1 MLSLLYHF
9 LAKMCTKKIFPATLR
24 FFQKQLQKHA
34 QKPPQDPETR
44 QETRKGNDFSCIPAG
59 NGLQFIQLTEK
70 AGLK

>member
-9 LAKMCTKKIFPATLR
+9 RAKMCTKKLFPATLR

-34 QKPPQDPETR
+34 QKPPQDP
-44 QETRKGNDFSCIPAG
+44 ETRKGNDFSCIPAG